1 MRVVVIARHPGGA
14 TRHRSGGAMDA
25 TLCVD
30 KRYLERCAHK
40 IGCLLRAENLSHAA
54 GTSTHTNALLLECIY
69 VVFTQRQVHEVKYSE
84 LVNSGA
90 TETELQ
96 EQLVGGD
103 MTTIT
108 MRIPRNLKEAGA
120 EAAALRCISFSAF
133 IRMCMIE
140 ELVKRD

>member
-1 MRVVVIARHPGGA
+1 M
-14 TRHRSGGAMDA
+14 
-25 TLCVD
+25 
-30 KRYLERCAHK
+30 
-40 IGCLLRAENLSHAA
+40 
-54 GTSTHTNALLLECIY
+54 
-69 VVFTQRQVHEVKYSE
+69 KYSE

-120 EAAALRCISFSAF
+120 EAASLRGISFSAF
-133 IRMCMIE
+133 IREMLI
-140 ELVKRD
+140 VKLTKEGKK

>member
-1 MRVVVIARHPGGA
+1 M
-14 TRHRSGGAMDA
+14 
-25 TLCVD
+25 
-30 KRYLERCAHK
+30 
-40 IGCLLRAENLSHAA
+40 
-54 GTSTHTNALLLECIY
+54 
-69 VVFTQRQVHEVKYSE
+69 HEVKYSE

-120 EAAALRCISFSAF
+120 EAAALKGISFSAF
-133 IRMCMIE
+133 IREMLIVNLTKE
-140 ELVKRD
+140 GKE

>member
-1 MRVVVIARHPGGA
+1 M
-14 TRHRSGGAMDA
+14 
-25 TLCVD
+25 
-30 KRYLERCAHK
+30 YLHK
-40 IGCLLRAENLSHAA
+40 
-54 GTSTHTNALLLECIY
+54 
-69 VVFTQRQVHEVKYSE
+69 RQVHEVKYSE
-84 LVNSGA
+84 LVDSGA

-120 EAAALRCISFSAF
+120 EAAALKGISFSAF

>member
-1 MRVVVIARHPGGA
+1 M
-14 TRHRSGGAMDA
+14 
-25 TLCVD
+25 
-30 KRYLERCAHK
+30 KYL
-40 IGCLLRAENLSHAA
+40 
-54 GTSTHTNALLLECIY
+54 
-69 VVFTQRQVHEVKYSE
+69 E
-84 LVNSGA
+84 LVNSSV

-96 EQLVGGD
+96 EQLVGDD

-120 EAAALRCISFSAF
+120 EAAALRGISFSAF

>member
-1 MRVVVIARHPGGA
+1 MHK
-14 TRHRSGGAMDA
+14 M
-25 TLCVD
+25 
-30 KRYLERCAHK
+30 KYL
-40 IGCLLRAENLSHAA
+40 
-54 GTSTHTNALLLECIY
+54 
-69 VVFTQRQVHEVKYSE
+69 E

-96 EQLVGGD
+96 EQPVGGD

-120 EAAALRCISFSAF
+120 EGANLHDISLSVF
-133 IRMCMIE
+133 IYMCMIE

>member
-1 MRVVVIARHPGGA
+1 M
-14 TRHRSGGAMDA
+14 
-25 TLCVD
+25 
-30 KRYLERCAHK
+30 KYL
-40 IGCLLRAENLSHAA
+40 
-54 GTSTHTNALLLECIY
+54 
-69 VVFTQRQVHEVKYSE
+69 E
-84 LVNSGA
+84 LVNSSV

-120 EAAALRCISFSAF
+120 EAAALRGISFSAF
-133 IRMCMIE
+133 IRMYMIE

>member
-1 MRVVVIARHPGGA
+1 M
-14 TRHRSGGAMDA
+14 
-25 TLCVD
+25 
-30 KRYLERCAHK
+30 
-40 IGCLLRAENLSHAA
+40 
-54 GTSTHTNALLLECIY
+54 
-69 VVFTQRQVHEVKYSE
+69 KYSE

-120 EAAALRCISFSAF
+120 ETANLRGISFSAF
-133 IRMCMIE
+133 IR
-140 ELVKRD
+140 ELLIVNLTKEGKE